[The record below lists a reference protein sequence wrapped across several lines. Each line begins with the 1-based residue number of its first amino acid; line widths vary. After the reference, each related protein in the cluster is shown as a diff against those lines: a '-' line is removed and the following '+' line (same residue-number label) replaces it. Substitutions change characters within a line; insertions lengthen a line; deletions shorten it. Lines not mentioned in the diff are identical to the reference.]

1 MSTLPMNFDSVLQT
15 FGTPLPVTV
24 LDTTGSYVDG
34 EWTETDSV
42 PRPQSLPA
50 IVLAMSPARLEL
62 YKEGDSSAAGI
73 SLHTKETLYFTDINN
88 AGQEQRQSYVEYQ
101 GYRFRVVG
109 TGFMLG
115 NTNFNLYEAVRYF
128 R

>member
-34 EWTETDSV
+34 EWTETDPV

-50 IVLAMSPARLEL
+50 IVLSMSVWTRCIV
-62 YKEGDSSAAGI
+62 S
-73 SLHTKETLYFTDINN
+73 
-88 AGQEQRQSYVEYQ
+88 
-101 GYRFRVVG
+101 
-109 TGFMLG
+109 GFSIASCRSWRICLL
-115 NTNFNLYEAVRYF
+115 F
-128 R
+128 

>member
-1 MSTLPMNFDSVLQT
+1 MNLPMNFDTVLRT
-15 FGTPLPVTV
+15 FGTSLPVMV
-24 LDTTGSYVDG
+24 LDTTGSYADG
-34 EWTETDSV
+34 EWAESDPV
-42 PRPQSLPA
+42 ARPKPLSA
-50 IVLAMSPARLEL
+50 IVLAMSPARLEQ

-115 NTNFNLYEAVRYF
+115 NTNFNIYEAVRYF

>member
-1 MSTLPMNFDSVLQT
+1 MSSLPMNFDTVLQT
-15 FGTPLPVTV
+15 FGSPLPVPV
-24 LDTTGSYVDG
+24 LDTVGSYVDG
-34 EWTETDSV
+34 EWTEADPV
-42 PRPQSLPA
+42 PRPKPLSA
-50 IVLAMSPARLEL
+50 IVLAMPPARLEL

-73 SLHTKETLYFTDINN
+73 TLHTKETLYFTDINN

>member
-1 MSTLPMNFDSVLQT
+1 MSLPMNFDTVLRT

-34 EWTETDSV
+34 EWAEADPV
-42 PRPQSLPA
+42 ARPKPLPA
-50 IVLAMSPARLEL
+50 IVLAMSPAKLEQ

-73 SLHTKETLYFTDINN
+73 SLHTKEKLYFTDINN

>member
-1 MSTLPMNFDSVLQT
+1 MSALPMNFDAVLQT
-15 FGTPLPVTV
+15 FRHPTALARI
-24 LDTTGSYVDG
+24 DTAGVHENGQWEERETGRG
-34 EWTETDSV
+34 
-42 PRPQSLPA
+42 SLRA
-50 IVLAMSPARLEL
+50 IVLAMPADKLGF

-73 SLHTKETLYFTDINN
+73 VLHTKDTLYFTDINK

-115 NTNFNLYEAVRYF
+115 NANFNTYEAVRYF
-128 R
+128 E

>member
-1 MSTLPMNFDSVLQT
+1 MSRMPMNFSSVLRT

-34 EWTETDSV
+34 EWIETDPL
-42 PRPQSLPA
+42 PRPKP
-50 IVLAMSPARLEL
+50 LAAVVFAMPVDKLEF

-73 SLHTKETLYFTDINN
+73 TLHTKETLYFADINS
-88 AGQEQRQSYVEYQ
+88 AGQERRQSYVEYQ

>member
-1 MSTLPMNFDSVLQT
+1 MNLPMNFDTVLRT
-15 FGTPLPVTV
+15 FGTPLPVNV
-24 LDTTGSYVDG
+24 LDTIGSYTDG
-34 EWTETDSV
+34 EWAESDPAT
-42 PRPQSLPA
+42 RPTPLPA

-73 SLHTKETLYFTDINN
+73 SLHTKETLFFTDINN

-115 NTNFNLYEAVRYF
+115 NTNFNIYEAIRYF
-128 R
+128 K